1 MSAALQLPQMSDA
14 EWEARCELAAVYHVN
29 EHLGWTD
36 TINTHM
42 TVRVPGEPN
51 HFLINNYGDMFDEV
65 TASSLVKMDM
75 EGNVLTPGGRFNNAG
90 FTIHSAIYKARP
102 DANCVLH
109 THTRAG
115 AAVSLLRNGLRP
127 ISQDVLGVYDE
138 IAYHTYGV
146 IGRGMRR
153 TDEILRPWQLHRS
166 GKSRTADVRRNGAG
180 RDDAHVVVGT
190 RLRVGSA
197 GAADERGTRSHQQ
210 LRHSEGRRAVQ
221 EAPGDEGI
229 RAERMEGPCSS
240 GGTEGLRFP
249 SLIEARGAVP
259 DGTAFTPRRPP
270 PP

>member
-1 MSAALQLPQMSDA
+1 MSAALQMPQMSEA
-14 EWEARCELAAVYHVN
+14 EWNIRCELAAVYHVN

-90 FTIHSAIYKARP
+90 FTIHSGVYKARP

-115 AAVSLLRNGLRP
+115 AAVSLLKNGLRP

-146 IGRGMRR
+146 PASVEECEELAKSCAHGSCVVLENHGLLTFGDTVHGAMMRMWSLERACELEVLARQMGEEPVAISNYVIQKAAERGKKRR
-153 TDEILRPWQLHRS
+153 TTNEYGLNEWKGL
-166 GKSRTADVRRNGAG
+166 VRQ
-180 RDDAHVVVGT
+180 V
-190 RLRVGSA
+190 
-197 GAADERGTRSHQQ
+197 ERKGFDF
-210 LRHSEGRRAVQ
+210 RR
-221 EAPGDEGI
+221 
-229 RAERMEGPCSS
+229 
-240 GGTEGLRFP
+240 
-249 SLIEARGAVP
+249 
-259 DGTAFTPRRPP
+259 
-270 PP
+270 